1 MSAIQEQA
9 KPMLEEIIPQ
19 VYIPEL
25 DMSKLA
31 GVMNKVWFFNQLVIA
46 EKPEVEAEKPF

>member
-9 KPMLEEIIPQ
+9 KPMLEEFIPQ

-25 DMSKLA
+25 DMSKLS
-31 GVMNKVWFFNQLVIA
+31 GIMDKSWFFNQLVLVEDA
-46 EKPEVEAEKPF
+46 EAEAEKPF